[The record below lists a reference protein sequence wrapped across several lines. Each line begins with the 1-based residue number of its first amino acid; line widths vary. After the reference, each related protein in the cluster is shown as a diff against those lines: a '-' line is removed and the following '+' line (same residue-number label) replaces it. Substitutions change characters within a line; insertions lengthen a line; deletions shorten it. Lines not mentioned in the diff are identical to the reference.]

1 MTNTLLP
8 VICLLI
14 SIIFFRAYASAQV
27 APDPAVV
34 DLGKAIPYEAIRNK
48 VEVAFLSADSALD
61 KYYTR
66 LKFQNGSLFLKDIP
80 SRLVNHKLILRFR
93 VTNSLAAPDSAWF
106 FPGLYYSSVQLYR
119 LAGNELV
126 KLPNIEP
133 AFADSMG
140 YRLVSLNA
148 QDSATF
154 LAELGF
160 VKTYVNTIR
169 PRIIDKSHLSSFIF
183 DVASTH
189 FYGNI
194 ITYVFCGL
202 LLMMILFS
210 VANYIQGSNQEF
222 LYYAGYAIFLGG
234 MLFTKTYY
242 DLKINHNVFFI
253 EAYLDFIMQCI
264 GLVFYLVFMQKFLS
278 TRLKYPF
285 LDKLYNTGIIGLAVA
300 LILFS
305 YLYFFTDNFVFLN
318 GVENTTKMV
327 LLAMMVVFLF
337 YCLRYW
343 KDKLLRYL
351 FWGNLLYFFFSVFSQ
366 LLILLGHV
374 PGNLPAVFSSSLFYY
389 ELGLF
394 LELVFFLAGLSYKN
408 RRQII
413 EQTKEREWLKM
424 ENERKEFEKQMAI
437 VTAQQ
442 DERNRIS
449 TDMHDEL
456 GSGMT
461 AIRLMSEIAKNKMKE
476 NTPPEIE
483 KISQSADD
491 ILNKMNA
498 IIWSMNSKNDSLGNL
513 ISYIRAYSTEYLE
526 GTSVKCKVSIPDQIP
541 EKQLS
546 GDKRRN
552 IFLCVKETL
561 NNMLKHSRAS
571 EMLIDIAAD
580 GILQIKIHD
589 NGVGIDLQNIREFGN
604 GLQNIDRRMK
614 SIGGDFQIEK
624 SNGTQSILTLPL

>member
-1 MTNTLLP
+1 MPAT
-8 VICLLI
+8 CLLF
-14 SIIFFRAYASAQV
+14 SVIFFHPHSNAQV
-27 APDPAVV
+27 APDSAIV
-34 DLGKAIPYEAIRNK
+34 DLAKGIPYEAIRNK

-80 SRLVNHKLILRFR
+80 SRLVNHKLILRFHLK
-93 VTNSLAAPDSAWF
+93 NSLGAPDSAWF
-106 FPGLYYSSVQLYR
+106 FPGLYYLSIQLYKFV
-119 LAGNELV
+119 GNELV

-133 AFADSMG
+133 GFADSMG

-148 QDSATF
+148 HDSATI

-194 ITYVFCGL
+194 ITYIFCGL

-222 LYYAGYAIFLGG
+222 LYYAGYAVFLGG

-242 DLKINHNVFFI
+242 DLKINNHVFFM

-264 GLVFYLVFMQKFLS
+264 GLVFYMVFMQKFLS
-278 TRLKYPF
+278 TRTKYPF
-285 LDKLYNTGIIGLAVA
+285 LYNLYNTGIIGVAVS
-300 LILFS
+300 IVLFS

-318 GVENTTKMV
+318 GVENTTKMI

-337 YCLRYW
+337 FCLRYW

-351 FWGNLLYFFFSVFSQ
+351 FWGNLLYFFFAVFSQ

-413 EQTKEREWLKM
+413 EQTKERERLKM
-424 ENERKEFEKQMAI
+424 ENERKRSRTSAI
-437 VTAQQ
+437 AFPQICT
-442 DERNRIS
+442 
-449 TDMHDEL
+449 
-456 GSGMT
+456 
-461 AIRLMSEIAKNKMKE
+461 
-476 NTPPEIE
+476 
-483 KISQSADD
+483 
-491 ILNKMNA
+491 
-498 IIWSMNSKNDSLGNL
+498 MNS
-513 ISYIRAYSTEYLE
+513 
-526 GTSVKCKVSIPDQIP
+526 DQ
-541 EKQLS
+541 E
-546 GDKRRN
+546 
-552 IFLCVKETL
+552 
-561 NNMLKHSRAS
+561 
-571 EMLIDIAAD
+571 
-580 GILQIKIHD
+580 
-589 NGVGIDLQNIREFGN
+589 
-604 GLQNIDRRMK
+604 
-614 SIGGDFQIEK
+614 
-624 SNGTQSILTLPL
+624 